1 MINFFFEETDEFD
14 VNDLNVEKNIET
26 VLANENRTLGEV
38 NYIFCSDEYLLNIN
52 KQYLNHDYYTDVI
65 SFDYSE
71 DGIISGDIFISVD
84 TVKDNANEYEV
95 EFKKELARVMVH
107 GVLHFIGYKDKT
119 EEDAKQMRQQE
130 KQYLPLFIRPV

>member
-14 VNDLNVEKNIET
+14 VSGLNVEKNIES
-26 VLANENRTLGEV
+26 VLSNENRTLGEI
-38 NYIFCSDEYLLNIN
+38 NYIFCSDDYLLNIN

-71 DGIISGDIFISVD
+71 DNIISGDIFISVD
-84 TVKDNANEYEV
+84 TVKDNAKEYDV
-95 EFKKELARVMVH
+95 EFEKELARVMVH

-119 EEDAKQMRQQE
+119 DEDAKLMRQKE
-130 KQYLPLFIRPV
+130 NQYLPLFI

>member
-14 VNDLNVEKNIET
+14 VSGLNVEKNIET
-26 VLANENRTLGEV
+26 VLSNENRTLGEI

-71 DGIISGDIFISVD
+71 DNIISGDIFISVD
-84 TVKDNANEYEV
+84 TVKDNAKEYDV
-95 EFKKELARVMVH
+95 EFEKELARVMVH

-119 EEDAKQMRQQE
+119 DEDAKQMRQKE
-130 KQYLPLFIRPV
+130 NQYLPLFI

>member
-14 VNDLNVEKNIET
+14 VSGLNVEKNIET

-84 TVKDNANEYEV
+84 TVKDNAKEYEV

-119 EEDAKQMRQQE
+119 DEDAKLMRQKE
-130 KQYLPLFIRPV
+130 NQYLPLFI

>member
-14 VNDLNVEKNIET
+14 VSGLNVEQNIEA
-26 VLANENRTLGEV
+26 VLSNENRTLGEI

-52 KQYLNHDYYTDVI
+52 KQYLKHDYYTDVI

-71 DGIISGDIFISVD
+71 DDIISGDIFISVD
-84 TVKDNANEYEV
+84 TVKDNAKEYDV
-95 EFKKELARVMVH
+95 EFEKELARVMVH

-119 EEDAKQMRQQE
+119 DEDAKQMRQKE
-130 KQYLPLFIRPV
+130 NQYLPLFI

>member
-14 VNDLNVEKNIET
+14 VSGLNVEKNIEI

-84 TVKDNANEYEV
+84 TVKDNAKEYEV
-95 EFKKELARVMVH
+95 EFEKELARVMVH

-119 EEDAKQMRQQE
+119 DEDAKLMRQKE
-130 KQYLPLFIRPV
+130 NQYLPLFI

>member
-14 VNDLNVEKNIET
+14 VSGLNVEKNIEI

-52 KQYLNHDYYTDVI
+52 KHYLNHDYYTDVI

-84 TVKDNANEYEV
+84 TVKDNAKEYEV
-95 EFKKELARVMVH
+95 EFEKELARVMVH

-119 EEDAKQMRQQE
+119 DEDAKLMRQKE
-130 KQYLPLFIRPV
+130 NQYLPLFI

>member
-71 DGIISGDIFISVD
+71 DGVISGDIFISVD
-84 TVKDNANEYEV
+84 TVKDNAKEYEV

-119 EEDAKQMRQQE
+119 DEDAKLMRQKE
-130 KQYLPLFIRPV
+130 NQYLPLFI

>member
-14 VNDLNVEKNIET
+14 VSGLNVEKNIEA
-26 VLANENRTLGEV
+26 VLSNENRTLGEI

-52 KQYLNHDYYTDVI
+52 KQYLKHDYYTDVI

-71 DGIISGDIFISVD
+71 DDIISGDIFISVD
-84 TVKDNANEYEV
+84 TVKDNAKEYDVKFE
-95 EFKKELARVMVH
+95 KELARVMVH

-119 EEDAKQMRQQE
+119 DEDAKQMRQKE
-130 KQYLPLFIRPV
+130 NQYLPLFI

>member
-14 VNDLNVEKNIET
+14 VSGLNVEKNIET

-84 TVKDNANEYEV
+84 TVKDNAKEYEV
-95 EFKKELARVMVH
+95 EFEKELARVMVH

-119 EEDAKQMRQQE
+119 DEDAKLMRQKE
-130 KQYLPLFIRPV
+130 NQYLPLFI

>member
-1 MINFFFEETDEFD
+1 MINFFFEKTDEFD
-14 VNDLNVEKNIET
+14 VSGLNVEKNIET

-84 TVKDNANEYEV
+84 TVKENAKEYEV
-95 EFKKELARVMVH
+95 EFDKELARVMVH

-119 EEDAKQMRQQE
+119 DEDAKLMRQKE
-130 KQYLPLFIRPV
+130 NQYLPLFI

>member
-14 VNDLNVEKNIET
+14 VSGLNVEKNIEA
-26 VLANENRTLGEV
+26 VLSNENRTLGEI

-71 DGIISGDIFISVD
+71 DDIISGDIFISVD
-84 TVKDNANEYEV
+84 TVKDNAKEYDV
-95 EFKKELARVMVH
+95 EFEKELARVMVH

-119 EEDAKQMRQQE
+119 DEDAKQMRQKE
-130 KQYLPLFIRPV
+130 NQYLPLFI

>member
-38 NYIFCSDEYLLNIN
+38 NYIFCSDDYLLNIN

-119 EEDAKQMRQQE
+119 EEDAKQMRQKE
-130 KQYLPLFIRPV
+130 NQYLPLFI

>member
-84 TVKDNANEYEV
+84 TVKDNAKEYEV

-107 GVLHFIGYKDKT
+107 GILHFIGYKDKT
-119 EEDAKQMRQQE
+119 DEDAKLMRQKE
-130 KQYLPLFIRPV
+130 NQYLPLFI

>member
-38 NYIFCSDEYLLNIN
+38 NYIFCSDDYLLNIN

-84 TVKDNANEYEV
+84 TVKDNAKEYEV

-119 EEDAKQMRQQE
+119 EEDAKLMRQKE
-130 KQYLPLFIRPV
+130 NQYLPLFI